1 MSQARIRCVEFV
13 ELVTDWMELALDD
26 DGRTE
31 VEEHL
36 AICPNCTAYLDQ
48 VRQTVAL
55 LRHTPEEAPP
65 AAAREALLAVFR
77 ERRP

>member
-1 MSQARIRCVEFV
+1 MNQSRIRCVEFV

-26 DGRTE
+26 DTRTE

-36 AICPNCTAYLDQ
+36 AICPNCTVYLDQ

-55 LRHTPEEAPP
+55 LRRTPEEAPP
-65 AAAREALLAVFR
+65 EAAREALLAVFR
-77 ERRP
+77 ERR